1 MLRSLGL
8 SGDEIDRIGRPD
20 GGADGASDA
29 RVSASISLDGFVTAV
44 LAQVGVG
51 GLGAHTHATTHDAI
65 VHARVVTHFSAA
77 QAHKLNSPSHTATDA
92 RADADSCARACG
104 QVDLVRQ
111 QYQALAP
118 KAFQARCR
126 VELLMAS
133 LHETRR
139 ADCHSSSLERSA
151 SVSLDGERR
160 ASATAV
166 GDRRSSAS
174 GGVEREAAHPGMM
187 QRLDE
192 LATQMMEMRTAQ
204 QRMEMQVA

>member
-65 VHARVVTHFSAA
+65 VHARVVTLFSAA
-77 QAHKLNSPSHTATDA
+77 QAHKRNSPSHTATDA
-92 RADADSCARACG
+92 QTHARGACG